1 MVETIL
7 RVDGMMC
14 GMCESHINDVV
25 RKTARVNKVTS
36 SHTKGETV
44 IVSEQPVDVEAL
56 KAAIAEMGYTVT
68 GVQTRPYEKKGFFS
82 FLKSNS
88 PVFLAGLIMQNRRY
102 LVMRILV
109 YGAGV
114 QGCQLAH
121 SLAQNKKNV
130 VTLLARGEWK
140 EVIDQKGLTIRHML
154 QRKTTVDRMQ
164 TTDVLAPEDV
174 YDLVFVTVQAGQLA
188 DVLPILKANRSQYFI
203 FVGNDPYA
211 QEMLQAMQRPVD
223 KIAFG
228 FQNNAGR
235 REHDRLVSVHMGMGM
250 TVGGATAPLSGAF
263 RLRLQAAFEG
273 THYKLTYYSDMDEWL
288 KSHIAFI
295 LPCAYA
301 CYAVDGELSRTTV
314 EQRRMIVDAAW
325 ECCEM
330 LKAAGVP
337 VNDAENT
344 DRYREGTKQ
353 RKKTERMVYWMAQTV
368 VGKWCISDHAMR
380 AVSEMQY
387 LDEAF
392 AALRATTLVEMTAWD
407 ELRRSLP
414 RKK

>member
-1 MVETIL
+1 
-7 RVDGMMC
+7 
-14 GMCESHINDVV
+14 
-25 RKTARVNKVTS
+25 
-36 SHTKGETV
+36 
-44 IVSEQPVDVEAL
+44 
-56 KAAIAEMGYTVT
+56 
-68 GVQTRPYEKKGFFS
+68 
-82 FLKSNS
+82 
-88 PVFLAGLIMQNRRY
+88 
-102 LVMRILV
+102 MRILV

-114 QGCQLAH
+114 QGCELAH
-121 SLAQNKKNV
+121 RLLQNKKNV
-130 VTLLARGEWK
+130 VTMLARGEWK
-140 EVIDQKGLTIRHML
+140 ERLDQRGLVIRHWA
-154 QRKTTVDRMQ
+154 QCRTTVDRVA
-164 TTDVLAPEDV
+164 TIDTLAPDDC
-174 YDLVFVTVQAGQLA
+174 YDLVFVTMQAGQLP
-188 DVLPILKANRSQYFI
+188 DVLPILKQNRSEYFV
-203 FVGNDPYA
+203 FVGNDPHA
-211 QEMLQAMQRPVD
+211 VEVMQAMQRPAD

-228 FQNNAGR
+228 FQGTAGR
-235 REHDRLVSVHMGMGM
+235 REHDHVVSVYASAGM
-250 TVGGATAPLSGAF
+250 TVGGATTPLSGTFRTRLKTAF
-263 RLRLQAAFEG
+263 DG
-273 THYKLTYYSDMDEWL
+273 TKYKLTFYSDMDEWL

>member
-1 MVETIL
+1 
-7 RVDGMMC
+7 
-14 GMCESHINDVV
+14 
-25 RKTARVNKVTS
+25 
-36 SHTKGETV
+36 
-44 IVSEQPVDVEAL
+44 
-56 KAAIAEMGYTVT
+56 
-68 GVQTRPYEKKGFFS
+68 
-82 FLKSNS
+82 
-88 PVFLAGLIMQNRRY
+88 
-102 LVMRILV
+102 MRILV

-140 EVIDQKGLTIRHML
+140 AVIDQKGLTIRHML

-273 THYKLTYYSDMDEWL
+273 DSLQADL
-288 KSHIAFI
+288 
-295 LPCAYA
+295 L
-301 CYAVDGELSRTTV
+301 
-314 EQRRMIVDAAW
+314 QRYGRV
-325 ECCEM
+325 
-330 LKAAGVP
+330 
-337 VNDAENT
+337 
-344 DRYREGTKQ
+344 
-353 RKKTERMVYWMAQTV
+353 AQEPH
-368 VGKWCISDHAMR
+368 CL
-380 AVSEMQY
+380 Y
-387 LDEAF
+387 P
-392 AALRATTLVEMTAWD
+392 ALRLCLLCGGWGTFPYHSGTAQD
-407 ELRRSLP
+407 DRGCRLGVL
-414 RKK
+414 

>member
-7 RVDGMMC
+7 KVDGMMC

-56 KAAIAEMGYTVT
+56 KAAIAETGYTVT

-140 EVIDQKGLTIRHML
+140 EVIDQKGLTIRHVL